1 MFKIKTLNHVSPVC
15 KDILT
20 DDKYS
25 IADDM
30 EDPDAIFVRATNMLD
45 YEFNPSLRCI
55 ARAGIGVNAIPLDR
69 CSENGIVVFNTP
81 GGNAN
86 GVKELFLF
94 GMGMASRDILGG
106 MRWTYDYN
114 DPNVP
119 VEVAMEKVKKQFAGP
134 EYYKKT
140 LGVIGTGN
148 VGALVANIAL
158 DLGMTV
164 YGYDP
169 YLTVSAAWK
178 VSRHVKR
185 FDSLEAM
192 LKKCDYVTI
201 HTPLTS
207 ETRNMICEKTISA
220 MKNDVRIINYA
231 RGEVVSENDIIAA
244 LESGKVARYIC
255 DFPTAPLC
263 KAPNVVLTPHLGG
276 TTIESE
282 ANCAL
287 MAAEEMDDYL
297 FNGNIKN
304 SVNLPDISMERSG
317 KMRICIIHRN
327 TPGMLTTLMPIFTKG
342 GVNIENMTNKSR
354 DKYAYSVFD
363 IDTAIPDTV
372 KKELASVDGVLRVR
386 YIK

>member
-1 MFKIKTLNHVSPVC
+1 
-15 KDILT
+15 
-20 DDKYS
+20 
-25 IADDM
+25 
-30 EDPDAIFVRATNMLD
+30 
-45 YEFNPSLRCI
+45 
-55 ARAGIGVNAIPLDR
+55 
-69 CSENGIVVFNTP
+69 
-81 GGNAN
+81 
-86 GVKELFLF
+86 
-94 GMGMASRDILGG
+94 
-106 MRWTYDYN
+106 
-114 DPNVP
+114 
-119 VEVAMEKVKKQFAGP
+119 MEKIKKQFAGP
-134 EYYKKT
+134 EYGGKV
-140 LGVIGTGN
+140 LGVVGTGN
-148 VGALVANIAL
+148 VGSLTANIAL
-158 DLGMTV
+158 DLDMTV
-164 YGYDP
+164 YAYDP
-169 YLTVSAAWK
+169 YLSVDAAWK
-178 VSRHVKR
+178 VSRDVKR
-185 FDSLEAM
+185 VADLGTLLSC
-192 LKKCDYVTI
+192 CDYLTLHI
-201 HTPLTS
+201 PLTG
-207 ETRNMICEKTISA
+207 ETKDMIDDDAVSR
-220 MKNDVRIINYA
+220 MKDGVRIINYA

-317 KMRICIIHRN
+317 KMRICIVHRN

-363 IDTAIPDTV
+363 IDTEIPDTV
-372 KKELASVDGVLRVR
+372 RKELTSVDGVLRVR

>member
-1 MFKIKTLNHVSPVC
+1 MFRIKTLNHVSPVC

-20 DDKYS
+20 ADRYT
-25 IADDM
+25 IADEM

-55 ARAGIGVNAIPLDR
+55 ARAGIGVNAIPLER

-106 MRWTYDYN
+106 MRWTYGYN
-114 DPNVP
+114 DPKVP
-119 VEVAMEKVKKQFAGP
+119 VEVAMEKIKKQFAGP

-169 YLTVSAAWK
+169 YLTVAAAWK

-201 HTPLTS
+201 HTPLTD
-207 ETRNMICEKTISA
+207 ETRNMLCEKTIGC
-220 MKNDVRIINYA
+220 MKNGVRIINYA
-231 RGEVVSENDIIAA
+231 RGEVVNESDMIAA
-244 LESGKVARYIC
+244 LGSGKVARYVC
-255 DFPTAPLC
+255 DFPTANLC
-263 KAPNVVLTPHLGG
+263 KTPNVVLTPHLGG
-276 TTIESE
+276 TTVESE

-287 MAAEEMDDYL
+287 MAAQEMDDYL

-317 KMRICIIHRN
+317 KMRVCIIHRN
-327 TPGMLTTLMPIFTKG
+327 VPGILATLMPMITKG

-363 IDTAIPDTV
+363 INAELPDGV
-372 KKELASVDGVLRVR
+372 KKQLAAVDGVLRVR
-386 YIK
+386 YIR